1 MTATLP
7 LEWTNKRKRDYSTE
21 PPVNPLLEYAALL
34 TQNTAQFYSQAMA
47 NIDEALRQVI
57 FECEVEKELCDVLP
71 PNKVRRD
78 TYFMEMAQREAPADT
93 NKEDAALSLQLLG
106 MTVDAPAE
114 PDPELTEPV
123 VCSSG
128 VSLKEPTNNEVAE
141 ESECGPTEQKES
153 ESNSTEDQGEC
164 GTATEPDPEETTDEE
179 ESECSSSVEQAK
191 EADSKSEKEAS
202 PVSVP
207 TKVVTQAK
215 VDFDCRSDEDTD
227 EYSEDERPKRK
238 RMDKGY
244 DPELFRIVHSLNRFS
259 GRSQQFTKLFAD
271 EVQRLVTSNRW
282 DLLDGVM
289 WELGKKPFANFALM
303 WKELHARSFVVTQP
317 QAERLLDLFAL
328 NSCWN
333 SHRQCGRLLLT
344 AARYG
349 AMDAVKKMVMVSR
362 LQYCKDALEEAK
374 LQGHQRV
381 AEYIEREIGGKRKRK
396 RSDDE
401 PEQVEE
407 PQQEQA
413 EEPKS
418 PEVWE
423 PQKGEELKPLSPL
436 KEDPKTSRTL
446 TTARR
451 NVRLSDVSALP
462 VGSRIVQSYLATFD
476 GKAADSAAWCKLFV
490 DNVLKLVQQ
499 STPTVLSAFVES
511 LGDKAVCS
519 FPCTWNELC
528 RRGLNLTPQQ
538 IENLLSAFTAVAKP
552 ANRETCAALLA
563 VACTY
568 GCIDV
573 VRTLQPHVSCEV
585 LKKALNTAKL
595 HKQQTVIDFLSPLVL

>member
-153 ESNSTEDQGEC
+153 ESNSAEDQGEC
-164 GTATEPDPEETTDEE
+164 GAAAEPDPEETTDEE

-227 EYSEDERPKRK
+227 EYSDDDDNGERRDTRRNKEDN
-238 RMDKGY
+238 
-244 DPELFRIVHSLNRFS
+244 PEVCRIVEALDEFS
-259 GRSQQFTKLFAD
+259 GRSQKFTKLFAD

-282 DLLDGVM
+282 DLLADVI
-289 WELGKKPFANFALM
+289 WELGRKPFTNFAMM

-317 QAERLLDLFAL
+317 QAERLLQLFAY
-328 NSCWN
+328 S
-333 SHRQCGRLLLT
+333 SDAGSRRQCGRLLLT

-349 AMDAVKKMVMVSR
+349 AFDAVALMVPVTQLR
-362 LQYCKDALEEAK
+362 FCKDALEEAK

-396 RSDDE
+396 RSDD
-401 PEQVEE
+401 E

-538 IENLLSAFTAVAKP
+538 IVNLLSAFTAVAKP
-552 ANRETCAALLA
+552 ANRETCAALMA